1 VKRCEFIQEQEV
13 EHAVKLL
20 CKVMEIGRSGYYA
33 WKRRKPGE
41 RVMEDRLMKSMMQP
55 VFTES
60 KQTYGSRRLKAS
72 LEKAGM
78 NTSRRRISR
87 LMKEEE
93 MVPKQVSYWH
103 PQTTQ
108 ANEKHEKAPNLLDQ
122 DFIAEQPNQKW
133 VVDITYVATK
143 EGWLYLAVILDL
155 FSRAIVGWSMQK
167 RMTKT
172 LVMEAWKMACAWRHP
187 PKEMLHHSDLG
198 SQYTSKAYLDLLRE
212 KNCLISMSGKG
223 NCYDNACVESFFS
236 TLKGECADVIFDSR
250 LEAKNSIFEY
260 IEVWYNRNRL
270 HSTLGYLSPL
280 EFEIREAV
288 STKV

>member
-1 VKRCEFIQEQEV
+1 MK
-13 EHAVKLL
+13 
-20 CKVMEIGRSGYYA
+20 IGRSGYYA

-41 RVMEDRLMKSMMQP
+41 REMEDRLMKSIMQP
-55 VFTES
+55 AFIES
-60 KQTYGSRRLKAS
+60 QQTYGSRRLKAS
-72 LEKAGM
+72 LKSAGI

-93 MVPKQVSYWH
+93 MVPKQVSKWH

-108 ANEKHEKAPNLLDQ
+108 ANEKHEIAPNLLDR
-122 DFIAEQPNQKW
+122 DFSAEEPNQKW
-133 VVDITYVATK
+133 VVDITYIATK

-155 FSRAIVGWSMQK
+155 FSRTIVGWSMQK
-167 RMTKT
+167 RMTKA
-172 LVMEAWKMACAWRHP
+172 LVMEAWKMACAWRCP
-187 PKEMLHHSDLG
+187 PKELLHHSDLG

-212 KNCLISMSGKG
+212 NNCLISMSGKG

-236 TLKGECADVIFDSR
+236 TLKGECADIVFETR

-260 IEVWYNRNRL
+260 IEVWYNRKRL

-280 EFEIREAV
+280 EFEIREARV
-288 STKV
+288 H

>member
-1 VKRCEFIQEQEV
+1 MKRCEFIQEQES

-20 CKVMEIGRSGYYA
+20 CEVMKIGRSGYYA

-41 RVMEDRLMKSMMQP
+41 RVMENRMMKGMMQT

-78 NTSRRRISR
+78 NTSRRRISS

-93 MVPKQVSYWH
+93 MVPKQVSKWH

-108 ANEKHEKAPNLLDQ
+108 ANEKHETAQNLLDQ
-122 DFIAEQPNQKW
+122 DFTSEQPNQKW
-133 VVDITYVATK
+133 VVDITYIATK

-167 RMTKT
+167 RMTKA
-172 LVMEAWKMACAWRHP
+172 LVMEAWKMACAWRRP
-187 PKEMLHHSDLG
+187 PEKLLHHSDLG

-212 KNCLISMSGKG
+212 NSCLISMSGKG

-236 TLKGECADVIFDSR
+236 TLKGECADVVFDSR

-260 IEVWYNRNRL
+260 IEVWYNRKRL
-270 HSTLGYLSPL
+270 HSTLGYISPL
-280 EFEIREAV
+280 EFEIRGARV
-288 STKV
+288 H